1 MQVLVTSCWSCSWN
15 IPYLADERRL
25 KLKYFL
31 SSLFRSSA
39 HKACVLLSSRSV
51 FYEQIFIELHYI
63 PVRVKDMFKRPLEWP
78 FTKQV
83 CWVLCHCS
91 VGEGWGRMGRLLCL
105 HWLHDTAHF
114 ARTRIHLRLIG
125 LREFLW
131 TNTQWQM
138 RFRGLP
144 TIVWSCSCHDFSSH
158 LIAKFQW
165 FEIILFYKLQIFY
178 HHLFKM
184 SQSSRTFCNIQI
196 FCQKFDLVVQV
207 RGV

>member
-1 MQVLVTSCWSCSWN
+1 MSFLVTAVLEITECFLN
-15 IPYLADERRL
+15 IETSPTYLAAERRL

-31 SSLFRSSA
+31 TSLFRFSA

-63 PVRVKDMFKRPLEWP
+63 QVRVKDMFKRPLEWP

-131 TNTQWQM
+131 TNPASDRW
-138 RFRGLP
+138 
-144 TIVWSCSCHDFSSH
+144 DFEDFQQLFDHVLVTTSH
-158 LIAKFQW
+158 HI
-165 FEIILFYKLQIFY
+165 
-178 HHLFKM
+178 
-184 SQSSRTFCNIQI
+184 
-196 FCQKFDLVVQV
+196 
-207 RGV
+207 